1 MAEKLI
7 MIDGNS
13 LIFRAFH
20 ALPPMNMDNG
30 MQVNA
35 AYGFFSMLLNLVQE
49 QQPQYMAVAFD
60 LKGPTFR
67 KEMYAGYKATR
78 AKTPEELLEQ
88 FPLIKQALNLLN
100 IKILQIPGYEA
111 DDIIGTMT
119 ARADAEGMD
128 SYIYTGDRD
137 SLQLISEHTKV
148 MLTRK
153 GVSEIEI
160 YDLGHLQ
167 EILGLEPWQIIDMK
181 GLMGDASD
189 NIPGIAGV
197 GEKTALKLLHQF
209 GSVEKLYERIDELPK
224 NKMREKVENG
234 RESAFF
240 SKQLA
245 TIERNVPLHVDLQ
258 ELRFEGLDSQ
268 CLYEVLDSFG
278 FQSMIK
284 RLGLKREK
292 IQKATKIEIGKEE
305 ELEEAIIQIRK
316 VKKMALC
323 FDEEKFLFSAEEDT
337 AYSIGMQQNLFGDTL
352 SWQQVLQRLK
362 EVLEDKTIEK
372 TVYDAKRIKHICAEL
387 QILLQGVVF
396 DVMLAEYVLNPTLRD
411 FSLTKLQD
419 TYDAEEDAAALFT
432 IRNAQEQAIEKQDL
446 GIVFYEIEMPLSEV
460 LFQMEREGFEIDT
473 ELLNSFSQQYAG
485 SIETLKGQI
494 YELAGTD
501 DFNIASTKQLGS
513 ILFEKLGLPVV
524 KKTKTGYSTNAEV
537 LEKLSGMHPIID
549 KISEYR
555 LLTKLKS
562 TYLDGLAIL
571 ADPQT
576 HKVHTTFSQ
585 TATATGRISSIEPN
599 LQNIPVRSEFT
610 SHIRELFIP
619 SRSDGFI
626 IAADYS
632 QIELRVLAHI
642 SQDAHMCDAFIH
654 DEDIHARTA
663 SEIFGVSL
671 QEVTPEMRSSSKAV
685 NFGIVYGI
693 SDFGLA
699 KNLGIPRYKAEEYI
713 NRYLEEFTGV
723 RRYMQQIVQQARQD
737 GYVKTLYGRIRY
749 VPELASSNYNTRSFG
764 ERVALNT
771 PIQGTAADIIKIAMI
786 NVARVFA
793 ERQLASKL
801 ISQVHDELIVD
812 AVPEEVEVVKEILKQ
827 TMESVIRLEVPLKS
841 NVAIGKNWA
850 EAK

>member
-1 MAEKLI
+1 MADKLI

-30 MQVNA
+30 VQVNA

-67 KEMYAGYKATR
+67 KKMYAGYKATR
-78 AKTPEELLEQ
+78 SKTPEELLEQ
-88 FPLIKQALNLLN
+88 FPLIKEALNLLN
-100 IKILQIPGYEA
+100 IKILQIQGYEA

-128 SYIYTGDRD
+128 SCIYTGDRD

-148 MLTRK
+148 MLTKK
-153 GVSEIEI
+153 GVSEIEV
-160 YDLGHLQ
+160 YDREHLQ
-167 EILGLEPWQIIDMK
+167 EMLGLEPWQIVDMK

-189 NIPGIAGV
+189 NIPGIAGI

-209 GSVEKLYERIDELPK
+209 GSVEQIYERIDELPK

-234 RESAFF
+234 KESAFF

-245 TIERNVPLHVDLQ
+245 TIDRNVPLHVDMQ

-268 CLYEVLDSFG
+268 RLYEVLDSFG

-284 RLGLKREK
+284 RLGLKRERA
-292 IQKATKIEIGKEE
+292 QKAKQMEIRQAED
-305 ELEEAIIQIRK
+305 LAEAAVQIRK
-316 VKKMALC
+316 ARKMALC
-323 FDEEKFLFSAEEDT
+323 FDKERFLFSAEENV
-337 AYSIGMQQNLFGDTL
+337 AYSVDMQQNLFGDTL
-352 SWQQVLQRLK
+352 SWQQALQLMK
-362 EVLEDKTIEK
+362 DVLEDEIIEK
-372 TVYDAKRIKHICAEL
+372 TVYDAKGLRHVCAEL
-387 QILLQGVVF
+387 QIAPKGITF

-411 FSLTKLQD
+411 FSLAKLQD
-419 TYDAEEDAAALFT
+419 TYDAEESAAALFV
-432 IRNAQEQAIEKQDL
+432 IRRAQEQAIEKQDL
-446 GIVFYEIEMPLSEV
+446 GIVFYEIEMPLCEV
-460 LFQMEREGFEIDT
+460 LFQMEEEGFEIDT
-473 ELLNSFSQQYAG
+473 ELLKRLSQQYADN
-485 SIETLKGQI
+485 IEILKEQI
-494 YELAGTD
+494 YELAGTR

-562 TYLDGLAIL
+562 TYLDGLGIL

-619 SRSDGFI
+619 SRPDGLI

-663 SEIFGVSL
+663 SEIFGVPL

-699 KNLGIPRYKAEEYI
+699 KNLGIPRFKAEEYI

-723 RRYMQQIVQQARQD
+723 RRYMHQVVQQARQD

-749 VPELASSNYNTRSFG
+749 VPELASSNYNMRSFG
-764 ERVALNT
+764 ERIALNT

-786 NVARVFA
+786 NVAQAFKT
-793 ERQLASKL
+793 QKLNSKL

-812 AVPEEVEVVKEILKQ
+812 AVPEEAETVKEILKQ
-827 TMESVIRLEVPLKS
+827 TMESVIQLEVPLKS
-841 NVAIGKNWA
+841 NVASGKNWA